1 VSARDLVDKLALQPH
16 PEGGWYREIYRSP
29 TRVETPRGSRSAIT
43 TIYYLLERHQL
54 SRWHVVQAD
63 ELWHFYAGAPL
74 ELLEYDSTARKL
86 QRHMLGHVD
95 STPGAS
101 ADATAWPAGAAA
113 TVASGGITK
122 AGAGASADATAWPAG
137 VGAAVAF
144 GATTSGSAG
153 ATVAAG
159 DSASA
164 AGSSGAVSVAVI
176 RSGVWQ
182 AARSLGDYSLVGCT
196 VGPGFEFADFQF
208 TADLPSHAEHFKGA
222 LAPFAHLL

>member
-1 VSARDLVDKLALQPH
+1 MSARDLVDKLALQPH

-74 ELLEYDSTARKL
+74 ELLEYDPTARKL
-86 QRHMLGHVD
+86 QRHILGHVD

-101 ADATAWPAGAAA
+101 ADA
-113 TVASGGITK
+113 
-122 AGAGASADATAWPAG
+122 
-137 VGAAVAF
+137 
-144 GATTSGSAG
+144 
-153 ATVAAG
+153 
-159 DSASA
+159 A